1 MKVTDMV
8 KKIFDAKS
16 FETPQW
22 GLIQL
27 KWVDLAGLDEEKR
40 EKAKHRLGELVW
52 RETVTVEVD
61 GREVKH
67 GCEAKVTV
75 GKVNVN
81 EEMKKF
87 LKGLG
92 E

>member
-8 KKIFDAKS
+8 RKVIDARS

-27 KWVDLAGLDEEKR
+27 KWVDLAGLDQEKK

-52 RETVTVEVD
+52 RETVTIEVD
-61 GREVKH
+61 GRKIEPGTEAEV
-67 GCEAKVTV
+67 TI
-75 GKVNVN
+75 GKMNVN
-81 EEMKKF
+81 DQMRKF
-87 LKGLG
+87 IS
-92 E
+92 EIR

>member
-8 KKIFDAKS
+8 RKIIDATS

-27 KWVDLAGLDEEKR
+27 KWVDLDGLDEEKK
-40 EKAKHRLGELVW
+40 EKAKHHLGELIW
-52 RETVTVEVD
+52 RETVTIEVD
-61 GREVKH
+61 GREVKS

-75 GKVNVN
+75 GKMNVN
-81 EEMKKF
+81 DEMRKF
-87 LKGLG
+87 IR
-92 E
+92 EIR

>member
-8 KKIFDAKS
+8 RKIIDAKS

-27 KWVDLAGLDEEKR
+27 KWVDLAGLNEEKK

-61 GREVKH
+61 GREVKP
-67 GCEAKVTV
+67 GCEATVTV
-75 GKVNVN
+75 GKLNVN
-81 EEMKKF
+81 DQMRKF
-87 LKGLG
+87 IR
-92 E
+92 EIR